1 MEFECRERFAK
12 APFICT
18 RGEQTSKTIASIRS
32 NLKGSYLKN
41 DFFDFFSFS
50 WSFVP
55 IWCTDSSKLR
65 GLSSKYKFN

>member
-41 DFFDFFSFS
+41 DFFDFFF
-50 WSFVP
+50 FQLV
-55 IWCTDSSKLR
+55 IRTNLVYRLFKIKRAKLQVQI
-65 GLSSKYKFN
+65 